1 MKKSTKKQIHFVIQG
16 KGGCGK
22 SLLALILGMYFKIH
36 KRKECDFYDIDQVN
50 TTFTQYEN
58 LEVQHLRITEADNI
72 NEINPRLLDDVVQK
86 IIDSK
91 AEVVVVDTGSNTFL
105 NLLNYLVQNQIFDIF
120 YGMDFPVYIH
130 TVIVGSGDYNDTL
143 NGAKAIIENLSIPV
157 IVWIN
162 EYFGPAIEKLKNS
175 DLNSDNY
182 EHKESIL
189 AYMLLT
195 KPNEKLLGQDLVLMI
210 TNRMTLLDVESS
222 DQFSFVSRIRIK
234 KHFADIFAKLDAIDF
249 FNVD

>member
-1 MKKSTKKQIHFVIQG
+1 MKTSGKKQIHFIIQG

-22 SLLALILGMYFKIH
+22 SLLALILGMYFKIS
-36 KRKECDFYDIDQVN
+36 KKKKCAFYDIDQVN
-50 TTFTQYEN
+50 TTFTQYEK
-58 LEVQHLRITEADNI
+58 LDVKHLRITEADNI
-72 NEINPRLLDDVVQK
+72 NEINPRMLDDVVQK
-86 IIDSK
+86 IIDTD

-120 YGMDFPVYIH
+120 YGMDFSVYIH

-157 IVWIN
+157 IIWVN

-175 DLNSDNY
+175 ELNSDSY
-182 EHKESIL
+182 EHKQSIL

-210 TNRMTLLDVESS
+210 TNRLTLQEVESS
-222 DQFSFVSRIRIK
+222 EIFSFVSRIRIK
-234 KHFADIFAKLDAIDF
+234 KHFADVFAKLDSIKF
-249 FNVD
+249 